1 MGQLINRLVSENLIN
16 EWAEILDW
24 LFDENKFSPQKRWS
38 REKIGSFTKSVKRQ
52 LSVKDTNYKY
62 DSAKN
67 LCFKTTSNEN
77 TMIFSRS
84 ESEGRDIVRHIR
96 NGIAHGRCEIQ
107 KNRNALFIQ
116 IRDYNRTGDQT
127 AYMYIPLD
135 SIRTIHKIYKEK
147 EKEKNKHN
155 AYSKTKGKATKNKS
169 A

>member
-96 NGIAHGRCEIQ
+96 NGIAHGRCELQ

-147 EKEKNKHN
+147 EKNN
-155 AYSKTKGKATKNKS
+155 VYSKTKKKATKNKS
-169 A
+169 V

>member
-24 LFDENKFSPQKRWS
+24 LLDENKFSPQKRWTPQ
-38 REKIGSFTKSVKRQ
+38 KVGLFTKSVKRQ
-52 LSVKDTNYKY
+52 LSVKDANYKY
-62 DSAKN
+62 DSVKN

-96 NGIAHGRCEIQ
+96 NGIAHGRCEIR
-107 KNRNALFIQ
+107 KSRNVLFIQ
-116 IRDYNRTGDQT
+116 IKDYNRTGDQT

-147 EKEKNKHN
+147 EKNN
-155 AYSKTKGKATKNKS
+155 VYSKTKKKATKNKS
-169 A
+169 V